1 MNSNQIDETFSYQNC
16 IIKKLS
22 QNVEIAKVW
31 DLEEDDNIKPHTFF
45 LIKNN
50 KEYVS
55 AILVMYEDLHWFVLP
70 QHRGKGYLLK
80 ALKKVI
86 LPYIFDVLEYEEQKI
101 TINKSQIGIDN
112 YKSSINVALK
122 SGFKKI
128 DDINFIIKDSD
139 IKTSYVPENILYKGL
154 NDIEV
159 NKIVNELTSMSK
171 RLYQLNTKIE
181 YAYGCNML
189 DYTNNTLKILSNKV
203 DCNIS
208 VIKDIIEDY
217 R

>member
-1 MNSNQIDETFSYQNC
+1 MYF
-16 IIKKLS
+16 L
-22 QNVEIAKVW
+22 
-31 DLEEDDNIKPHTFF
+31 NIG
-45 LIKNN
+45 
-50 KEYVS
+50 V
-55 AILVMYEDLHWFVLP
+55 
-70 QHRGKGYLLK
+70 
-80 ALKKVI
+80 KVI